1 MAMKPYLTNE
11 QKALIDD
18 VRRYLEA
25 FRLNRG
31 GHSLP
36 AIHLTPK
43 QYEIFKLIQKK
54 KEKFPRDN
62 AHIPVSTSADQMFG
76 CDVKM

>member
-1 MAMKPYLTNE
+1 MAMKPYLTNQ

-31 GHSLP
+31 GGNTP
-36 AIHLTPK
+36 NNTPDTEAI
-43 QYEIFKLIQKK
+43 
-54 KEKFPRDN
+54 
-62 AHIPVSTSADQMFG
+62 
-76 CDVKM
+76 